1 MPKKAMTFLALRHK
15 KDFLFFYNS
24 IQYAPQIP
32 YQIEREVDQRK
43 LLAMNGLD
51 LIYRIRFWP
60 DTDGYVYIRTIH
72 KHLKR
77 TEMGIRSALYLYRI
91 ELGVMSKNEINLCTI
106 IRFCPK
112 RAMLASKPPIYW
124 WYFVETY
131 AFVSNQ
137 GQRHHFFVANQRQQ
151 R

>member
-51 LIYRIRFWP
+51 LIYRIRF
-60 DTDGYVYIRTIH
+60 
-72 KHLKR
+72 
-77 TEMGIRSALYLYRI
+77 
-91 ELGVMSKNEINLCTI
+91 
-106 IRFCPK
+106 
-112 RAMLASKPPIYW
+112 
-124 WYFVETY
+124 
-131 AFVSNQ
+131 
-137 GQRHHFFVANQRQQ
+137 
-151 R
+151 